1 MYTFS
6 PHLTMLSFKS
16 LRPHTMP
23 YCVTHSPAVHSLALI
38 CGPPVFPLGIWPG
51 VQVQRGNTK
60 MMLHSV
66 AKLVAYVSTIF
77 TLEPGDVILTGTPE
91 GVGPIVAGDSLKA
104 GITGIIEMAF
114 EVKAKT
120 G

>member
-1 MYTFS
+1 MNTPGLY
-6 PHLTMLSFKS
+6 
-16 LRPHTMP
+16 
-23 YCVTHSPAVHSLALI
+23 
-38 CGPPVFPLGIWPG
+38 VFVCCCCCFGGFWDGG
-51 VQVQRGNTK
+51 VRVRCQVQRGNTK